1 MAEQQQ
7 KKVSSIKELRDEQL
21 TKIANDITQ
30 GILDYSR
37 SEHGLWNTTLVL
49 YFEYPPNSTSFIE
62 KIKNLFFK
70 SHPTT
75 NRIIHSVKTV
85 RMIDPFV
92 EEPCDPES
100 DTPPI
105 NTAVE
110 EWQRTISKIVQ
121 KFNSIKG
128 TTPAIDPNTEGTSN
142 LAYVKYF
149 SQEAIDV
156 LKIVG
161 RNLSSQTDEYTVAEI
176 YPGDPLVFTWSKP
189 KERNDP
195 FPGVASQY

>member
-7 KKVSSIKELRDEQL
+7 KNVSIKELRDQRL
-21 TKIANDITQ
+21 TKIADEITQ
-30 GILDYSR
+30 YILDYSH
-37 SEHGLWNTTLVL
+37 SEHGLWNTTLV
-49 YFEYPPNSTSFIE
+49 FQFDYPKKSSSLLE
-62 KIKNLFFK
+62 KLRNFFFK
-70 SHPTT
+70 PRTT
-75 NRIIHSVKTV
+75 SNGIIHSVKTV

-92 EEPCDPES
+92 EETCSPES
-100 DTPPI
+100 DAVPQ
-105 NTAVE
+105 NTATE

-121 KFNSIKG
+121 KFNSIQG

-142 LAYVKYF
+142 IAYVKHF

-176 YPGDPLVFTWSKP
+176 YPGDPLVITWSKP